1 MADGHE
7 NPKECIVITGIAG
20 RLGRLL
26 AKKLHREGNAE
37 IIGIDR
43 RPFEDKPADVTH
55 ARVDLRS
62 KSTRDVFRS
71 RKVTA
76 LVHLGMMHDPHRSR
90 RVHHEWNV
98 VGTQHLLE
106 YCQHYRVPKVILLS
120 STAVYG
126 PRPENS
132 QFLTEDAP
140 LMAAQDD
147 PGAMTLVEADMLAS
161 SFFWKY
167 AEGEIV
173 ILRPVHILG
182 RVKNA
187 ASNWL
192 RMERVPV
199 LMGFDPMLQ
208 VIHEADVVEA
218 IALALRP
225 GVRGIYNIVGPSE
238 VPISVLIRE
247 ARKRPL
253 SIPHVVAPTLSKLFW
268 NLGRAPFR
276 GTELGHLRYVCMVD
290 GSRAR
295 EELGFKAVRTIKEAV
310 HAAVDHTAI

>member
-1 MADGHE
+1 MAE
-7 NPKECIVITGIAG
+7 NLPQRIVITGIAG
-20 RLGRLL
+20 HLGRLL
-26 AKKLHREGNAE
+26 AKRLHRQEGME

-43 RPFEDKPADVTH
+43 RPFVDKPADVIH

-62 KSTRDVFRS
+62 KRTRDVFRS
-71 RKVTA
+71 RRVSA
-76 LVHLGMMHDPHRSR
+76 LVHLGLMHDPRRSR
-90 RVHHEWNV
+90 RDHHEWNV

-106 YCQHYRVPKVILLS
+106 YCQHYRVPKVVVLS
-120 STAVYG
+120 SAAVYG

-140 LMAAQDD
+140 LLAAQHD

-182 RVKNA
+182 QVENA

-199 LMGFDPMLQ
+199 LMGFDPMMQ
-208 VIHEADVVEA
+208 VIHEKDVVEA
-218 IALALRP
+218 VLLALAP
-225 GVRGIYNIVGPSE
+225 GVRGVYNVVGPSE
-238 VPISVLIRE
+238 VPLSVLIRE
-247 ARKRPL
+247 ARKQTLP
-253 SIPHVVAPTLSKLFW
+253 IPHFLAPALSKLFW
-268 NLGRAPFR
+268 KLGWAPFR
-276 GTELGHLRYVCMVD
+276 GTELNHLRYVCMVD
-290 GSRAR
+290 GARAR
-295 EELGFKAVRTIKEAV
+295 ADLGFKAVQTIKEAV
-310 HAAVDHTAI
+310 RAAVDHTAL

>member
-1 MADGHE
+1 MDDG
-7 NPKECIVITGIAG
+7 KRKRIVITGVAG

-26 AKKLHREGNAE
+26 AKKLHREGNLE

-43 RPFEDKPADVTH
+43 RPFEDKPADVIH
-55 ARVDLRS
+55 AQVDLRS
-62 KSTRDVFRS
+62 KRTRDVFRS
-71 RKVTA
+71 RKVSA
-76 LVHLGMMHDPHRSR
+76 LVHLGLMHDPHLSR
-90 RVHHEWNV
+90 RVHHDWNV

-106 YCQHYRVPKVILLS
+106 YCQHYQVPKVVVLS
-120 STAVYG
+120 SAAVYG

-167 AEGEIV
+167 SEGETV
-173 ILRPVHILG
+173 ILRPVHIFG
-182 RVKNA
+182 RVQNA
-187 ASNWL
+187 SSNWI
-192 RMERVPV
+192 RMERVPM
-199 LMGFDPMLQ
+199 LMGFDPMMQ
-208 VIHEADVVEA
+208 VIHEEDVVDA
-218 IALALRP
+218 IALALAP

-238 VPISVLIRE
+238 VPLSVLVRE
-247 ARKRPL
+247 ARKKPL
-253 SIPHVVAPTLSKLFW
+253 QIPHFVAPLLSKIFW

-295 EELGFKAVRTIKEAV
+295 ADLGFKPVRTIKEAV
-310 HAAVDHTAI
+310 HAAVDHTAL